1 MALSYSS
8 MADKI
13 EDFIGGLNGSQE
25 QKDNSRKFIEAICKG
40 IIKEIQENGEVAVNG
55 VGNDGAN
62 VHSIG
67 KMS

>member
-1 MALSYSS
+1 

-25 QKDNSRKFIEAICKG
+25 QKDNSRKFIEAFCKG
-40 IIKEIQENGEVAVNG
+40 IIKEIQENGEVEVNG
-55 VGNDGAN
+55 EGNDGAN